1 MPVEDGNEAP
11 PIRPNI
17 RERID
22 NGINPV
28 IPRVLF
34 YEEREAQQLQIA
46 PQRPP
51 VLHAHVEGI
60 PLRFIDNV
68 FATDKLDFISFC
80 ARNPHLADS
89 IVILTYF
96 PQPVNEILF
105 QIRL

>member
-1 MPVEDGNEAP
+1 MPVGDDQENAP
-11 PIRPNI
+11 PLRQDIR
-17 RERID
+17 RAGAVD
-22 NGINPV
+22 N
-28 IPRVLF
+28 IPRVIF
-34 YEEREAQQLQIA
+34 NEEREAQQLQIA

-51 VLHAHVEGI
+51 IFHAFVEGI

-68 FATDKLDFISFC
+68 FAADKMDFVRFC

-96 PQPVNEILF
+96 PQPVNEVLF